1 MRELR
6 GTCLCRGVEYTV
18 DDDFQYM
25 GHCHCSQCRKFSG
38 SAFSVFGGIEPH
50 KLRLTRG
57 AELVNRYEKAP
68 QIWLAFCRNCGSSLY
83 SDKLGRGM
91 LHLRIGTLD
100 DVPTRRP
107 NYHVYVGSKA
117 EWHDIRDDLMQ
128 FTEAPSRRPE

>member
-6 GTCLCRGVEYTV
+6 GSCLCRGVEYTV

-38 SAFSVFGGIEPH
+38 SAFSAFGGIEPD
-50 KLRLTRG
+50 KLRITRG
-57 AELVNRYEKAP
+57 AGLVNRYEKAP